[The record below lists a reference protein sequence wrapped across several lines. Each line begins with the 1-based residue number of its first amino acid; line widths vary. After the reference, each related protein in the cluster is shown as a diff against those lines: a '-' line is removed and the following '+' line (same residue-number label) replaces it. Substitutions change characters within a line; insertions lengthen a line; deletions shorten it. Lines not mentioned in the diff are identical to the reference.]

1 LLVAAATAAT
11 TGCGG
16 RNVDP
21 ARAETFARGA
31 IQPVPR
37 AVHCPKGVKV
47 EKGKAFD
54 CDVTA
59 ADGTRAKITLHVTDD
74 AGHVRVEP
82 GDLKRP

>member
-1 LLVAAATAAT
+1 VAAT
-11 TGCGG
+11 TAGCGN
-16 RNVDP
+16 REVDP

-31 IQPVPR
+31 IQPTPR

-59 ADGTRAKITLHVTDD
+59 TDGTRAKITLHVTDD
-74 AGHVRVEP
+74 AGHVRVDSR
-82 GDLKRP
+82 DLKRP